1 MSELNG
7 QVAIVTGAAQGIGE
21 CIARNLA
28 SDGAR
33 VLLSDIQEDRVAS
46 VASALRDQGMQAESA
61 GVDIADPLQ
70 AEEMV
75 ARALE
80 VFGQVD
86 ALVNNAGLD
95 APPGHAWEIGESHW
109 RDIIDVNLSGTWW
122 CTRAVLPH
130 MRKRQCGRIVMI
142 SSISARMA
150 SPETSPAY
158 SAAKAGLIGLTIS
171 LSVQLEG
178 QGILVNAI
186 TPGSTGNT
194 GTPLSEAE
202 RNLYSLV
209 LPLGTGGP
217 GPTAEAVRF
226 LLRPSGDWISGAV
239 FNISGG
245 ALRGM

>member
-1 MSELNG
+1 LNG
-7 QVAIVTGAAQGIGE
+7 HVAIVTGAAQGIGE
-21 CIARNLA
+21 CIARDLA

-33 VLLSDIQEDRVAS
+33 ILLSDIQEDKVAS
-46 VASALRDQGMQAESA
+46 VASSLRDEGMQAESI
-61 GVDIADPLQ
+61 GIDITDPLQ

-86 ALVNNAGLD
+86 SLVNNAGID
-95 APPGHAWEIGESHW
+95 APPGRAWEIGESHW
-109 RDIIDVNLSGTWW
+109 REVIDVNLSGAWW

-186 TPGSTGNT
+186 TPGATGST

-202 RNLYSLV
+202 RNLYSFV

-217 GPTAEAVRF
+217 QPTAETVRF
-226 LLRPSGDWISGAV
+226 LLRPSGDWISGAI

>member
-46 VASALRDQGMQAESA
+46 VASALRDEGMQAESV

-178 QGILVNAI
+178 QGD
-186 TPGSTGNT
+186 PGQRHH
-194 GTPLSEAE
+194 P
-202 RNLYSLV
+202 
-209 LPLGTGGP
+209 
-217 GPTAEAVRF
+217 RF
-226 LLRPSGDWISGAV
+226 DR
-239 FNISGG
+239 
-245 ALRGM
+245 

>member
-1 MSELNG
+1 MSELRDDA
-7 QVAIVTGAAQGIGE
+7 VIVTGAARGIGA
-21 CIARNLA
+21 CIARSLA

-33 VLLSDIQEDRVAS
+33 VLLADIREDEVAAVAS
-46 VASALRDQGMQAESA
+46 RLRDEGMRAESI
-61 GVDIADPLQ
+61 GVDIRDPVQTEAMAD
-70 AEEMV
+70 
-75 ARALE
+75 RALTA
-80 VFGQVD
+80 FGRID
-86 ALVNNAGLD
+86 ALINNAGLD
-95 APPGHAWEIGESHW
+95 APPGRAWEIDESHW
-109 RDIIDVNLSGTWW
+109 REVIDVDLSGAWW
-122 CTRAVLPH
+122 CSRAVLPA
-130 MRKRQCGRIVMI
+130 MRKRGSGKIVMI
-142 SSISARMA
+142 SSISARVA

-178 QGILVNAI
+178 EGILVNAI
-186 TPGSTGNT
+186 TPGATGNT

-202 RNLYSLV
+202 RSLYSLV

-217 GPTAEAVRF
+217 QPIADAVRF

>member
-1 MSELNG
+1 LSELKG
-7 QVAIVTGAAQGIGE
+7 SVAIVTGAAQGIGE

-33 VLLSDIQEDRVAS
+33 VLLADIQEERVAS
-46 VASALRDQGMQAESA
+46 VANSMRDEGMDAESI
-61 GVDIADPLQ
+61 GVDITDPVQ
-70 AEEMV
+70 AVGMV
-75 ARALE
+75 ARALGA
-80 VFGQVD
+80 FGRID

-95 APPGHAWEIGESHW
+95 APPGLAWEIDECHW
-109 RDIIDVNLSGTWW
+109 HKVIDTDLSGAWW
-122 CTRAVLPH
+122 CSRAVLPH
-130 MRKRQCGRIVMI
+130 MRKHQRGRIVMI
-142 SSISARMA
+142 SSISARVA
-150 SPETSPAY
+150 SPDTSPAY
-158 SAAKAGLIGLTIS
+158 SAAKAGLIGLTIG

-186 TPGSTGNT
+186 TPGATGST

-217 GPTAEAVRF
+217 QPMAEAVRF

>member
-28 SDGAR
+28 SDGASI
-33 VLLSDIQEDRVAS
+33 LLADIQEEKVTS
-46 VASALRDQGMQAESA
+46 VARSLRDEGMHAESIGIDITDPA
-61 GVDIADPLQ
+61 QVDQ
-70 AEEMV
+70 MV

-80 VFGQVD
+80 AFGRID

-95 APPGHAWEIGESHW
+95 APPGQAWEIDESHW
-109 RDIIDVNLSGTWW
+109 RKVIDIDLSGAWW
-122 CTRAVLPH
+122 CTRAVLPY
-130 MRKRQCGRIVMI
+130 MREHQRGKIVMI

-158 SAAKAGLIGLTIS
+158 SAAKAGLIGLTIA

-186 TPGSTGNT
+186 TPGATGST

-202 RNLYSLV
+202 RNLYSMV

-217 GPTAEAVRF
+217 EPMAEAVRF
-226 LLRPSGDWISGAV
+226 MLRPSGDWISGAV